1 MIKISKRLEAISSLV
16 PVNSKIIDVGCDH
29 GLLDIYLYQK
39 KISNKI
45 IATDINKNALNNA
58 KDNIKKNNLTEYI
71 ETRIG
76 SGLNPLTEKDDIDT
90 IIMSGLGAHT
100 IVDILK
106 KNSEKLKNINTILIQ
121 SNTKFSLLR
130 SEIVKLNYKIADE
143 TIVIDKK
150 KTYIV
155 IKFVK
160 GKAKY
165 SKKELYFG
173 PVLLK
178 NNSQIFKEY
187 KQKELAKLNTILNIL
202 PKNKILDYYKLK
214 KEIQL
219 YK

>member
-1 MIKISKRLEAISSLV
+1 MENCNSFASLFGV
-16 PVNSKIIDVGCDH
+16 IC
-29 GLLDIYLYQK
+29 LWL
-39 KISNKI
+39 
-45 IATDINKNALNNA
+45 
-58 KDNIKKNNLTEYI
+58 
-71 ETRIG
+71 
-76 SGLNPLTEKDDIDT
+76 
-90 IIMSGLGAHT
+90 
-100 IVDILK
+100 
-106 KNSEKLKNINTILIQ
+106 Q